1 MEEIKKQLPIKKLY
15 RSRDDRVIFGICGG
29 LGTYFEIDSW
39 IIRILFIA
47 FTFFNGFG
55 IILYLILAILIP
67 LERGIKD
74 ESNKEEIND
83 TIVDI
88 NRRKNVKIF
97 LGFILIFIGIVYIL
111 RMYFPIHFFYFFNWH
126 ILWPYVIII
135 IGLYVIFRNTN
146 IK

>member
-1 MEEIKKQLPIKKLY
+1 MEETKKQLPIKKLY

-29 LGTYFEIDSW
+29 LGKYFEIDSW
-39 IIRILFIA
+39 IIRIFFIA
-47 FTFFNGFG
+47 FIFFNGFG

-67 LERGIKD
+67 LERGIKEESLKQEID
-74 ESNKEEIND
+74 E
-83 TIVDI
+83 TIIEI

-97 LGFILIFIGIVYIL
+97 LGFILVFIGIIYIF
-111 RMYFPIHFFYFFNWH
+111 RMYFPIGFYYLFNWRA
-126 ILWPYVIII
+126 LWPYVIII

>member
-1 MEEIKKQLPIKKLY
+1 MEETKKQLPIKKLY
-15 RSRDDRVIFGICGG
+15 RCRTDRIIFGICGG
-29 LGTYFEIDSW
+29 LGKYFEIDSW
-39 IIRILFIA
+39 IIRIFFIA

-67 LERGIKD
+67 LERGIKEDSLEQEID
-74 ESNKEEIND
+74 ETIGEIK
-83 TIVDI
+83 
-88 NRRKNVKIF
+88 RRKNVKIF
-97 LGFILIFIGIVYIL
+97 LGFVLILIGLAYIL
-111 RMYFPIHFFYFFNWH
+111 RMYFPIGFYYFFNWH